1 MYHNHDD
8 NYEHDEV
15 NGDEHDH
22 ESEHHTTKTMIIVT
36 SEFRKLLYHIIH
48 HDHYV
53 GMPDIL
59 ALTVVTKFIY
69 ILTMTI

>member
-1 MYHNHDD
+1 MF
-8 NYEHDEV
+8 
-15 NGDEHDH
+15 
-22 ESEHHTTKTMIIVT
+22 IVT

-53 GMPDIL
+53 GMPDLL
-59 ALTVVTKFIY
+59 ALTEVTKFIY

>member
-1 MYHNHDD
+1 MMTIMSTMRSMAMSMTMK
-8 NYEHDEV
+8 V
-15 NGDEHDH
+15 NI
-22 ESEHHTTKTMIIVT
+22 TKTKTMIIVT
-36 SEFRKLLYHIIH
+36 SEFRKLLYHIVH

-53 GMPDIL
+53 GMPDLL